1 MYHSPVDAQCEHS
14 QQKPEKRRG
23 TLGKARV
30 DVLRGARSCRRH
42 ARKVP
47 ARLACPP
54 SHSPC
59 EGSRPQLAHRDAIR
73 AGRGAARGEK
83 RKPRHSHMLTTR
95 REFIMIPAAPLDSGA
110 PGWAL
115 SSVPVSPAK
124 LPGRAASW
132 SAEGEGACWSSC
144 VAEVRGGG
152 SECAQAAANSRIQ
165 P

>member
-1 MYHSPVDAQCEHS
+1 
-14 QQKPEKRRG
+14 
-23 TLGKARV
+23 
-30 DVLRGARSCRRH
+30 
-42 ARKVP
+42 
-47 ARLACPP
+47 
-54 SHSPC
+54 
-59 EGSRPQLAHRDAIR
+59 
-73 AGRGAARGEK
+73 
-83 RKPRHSHMLTTR
+83 MLTSR

-124 LPGRAASW
+124 LPGRAASL

-144 VAEVRGGG
+144 VAEVLGGG